1 MGSELPHLAGGSDV
15 VLYPSSAKAS
25 TDLQDSLTAAGFKVT
40 RINTYNTVR
49 SSSQPHRAGLGTC
62 LAGGKGVGCVKAQ
75 GVAVCQCALPVSG
88 LPVCQHWQRA
98 DDL

>member
-1 MGSELPHLAGGSDV
+1 MAQLLSLLSWLQALGKVMGSELPHIAGGGDV

-49 SSSQPHRAGLGTC
+49 ASWRP
-62 LAGGKGVGCVKAQ
+62 VAQ
-75 GVAVCQCALPVSG
+75 V
-88 LPVCQHWQRA
+88 
-98 DDL
+98 